1 MSVAATEDR
10 TRYAALRD
18 ARIYIEAGKTDAEVR
33 DQLAQNNRVL
43 NWQMTGD
50 EIAETIEEVR
60 GRVNLTVISSVSN
73 DGPDWPEAPA
83 VEAFHGLAGEV
94 VAAIEPHTEADPVGV
109 LAQFLTIAGCQ
120 MGSAGHLMLG
130 EVRHNTRLFTAIVG
144 DTAMARKGESFAAA
158 WRIPRDAD
166 LTFRKVSGLASGEAL
181 IHEVRDPVEKFNEK
195 TGKMMLVD
203 PGVADK
209 RLLLVEPELSR
220 LLRSMNRQGNISS
233 AVIRS
238 VWDSGDL
245 QVTAKSTGAAATG
258 AHVAII
264 GHITRDEL
272 AKEMSEVDATGG
284 LFNRFLW
291 VAVRRS
297 KVLPFPE
304 PLDERTAAPLRE
316 ALRRAITSAGTSDRM
331 KLSNAARA
339 IYAARYEGLTT
350 TAEGILGSI
359 MTRAAP
365 QVIRLAMVY
374 ARLDRAEM
382 IGADHLTAA
391 LAFWD
396 YSRRSAEFIF
406 GTSGTAAGDPVAD
419 KIERALRELG
429 PTKRSDVYSNV
440 FKRNLSAARM
450 ELGFAVLVREH
461 RARRTLERRIGGG
474 KSTEI
479 WMLA

>member
-1 MSVAATEDR
+1 MIAEKAAH
-10 TRYAALRD
+10 YAALRD
-18 ARIYIEAGKTDAEVR
+18 ARTYIEGGRTDAEVR
-33 DQLAQNNRVL
+33 DQLTENSRVL
-43 NWQMTGD
+43 DWHLTSE
-50 EIAETIEEVR
+50 EIAETIETVR
-60 GRVNLTVISSVSN
+60 GQVNLTAISGSSDN
-73 DGPDWPEAPA
+73 APDWPEAPA
-83 VEAFHGLAGEV
+83 PEAFHGLAGEV
-94 VAAIEPHTEADPVGV
+94 VRAIEPHTEADPVAI

-120 MGSAGHLMLG
+120 FGAAGHLMLG
-130 EVRHNTRLFTAIVG
+130 EVRHGTRLFVAVVG
-144 DTAMARKGESFAAA
+144 DTSMARKGESFSAA

-166 LTFRKVSGLASGEAL
+166 MTFRKVSGLASGEAL
-181 IHEVRDPVEKFNEK
+181 IHEVRDPVEKFSEK
-195 TGKMMLVD
+195 NKKMMLVD
-203 PGVADK
+203 PGVTDK
-209 RLLLVEPELSR
+209 RLLLVEPEFSR
-220 LLRSMNRQGNISS
+220 LLRSMNREGNISS

-245 QVTAKSTGAAATG
+245 QVTAKTTGTIATG
-258 AHVAII
+258 AHVGII

-272 AKEMSEVDATGG
+272 AREMQAVDATGG

-316 ALRRAITSAGTSDRM
+316 ALSRAITSAGTAGRM
-331 KLSNAARA
+331 QLSTAARA
-339 IYAARYEGLTT
+339 IYGARYEGLTT
-350 TAEGILGSI
+350 AADGILGSI

-374 ARLDRAEM
+374 ARLDRSEV

-396 YSRRSAEFIF
+396 FAHRSAAFIF
-406 GTSGTAAGDPVAD
+406 GASGTAAGNPVAD
-419 KIERALRELG
+419 KIERALTELG
-429 PTKRSDVYSNV
+429 PTKRSYIYTNV

-450 ELGFAVLVREH
+450 EAGFALLVKER
-461 RARRTLERRIGGG
+461 RARRTLEHRPGGG
-474 KSTEI
+474 KPTEI